1 MTTITKKMPI
11 LILKI
16 HINNFL
22 NNLYLIKWINS
33 SLDIL
38 MLQLQKLLFQKYGK
52 HLNVLNQ
59 KGEIIVI
66 AEFSK
71 EKVTCK

>member
-16 HINNFL
+16 HINHFL